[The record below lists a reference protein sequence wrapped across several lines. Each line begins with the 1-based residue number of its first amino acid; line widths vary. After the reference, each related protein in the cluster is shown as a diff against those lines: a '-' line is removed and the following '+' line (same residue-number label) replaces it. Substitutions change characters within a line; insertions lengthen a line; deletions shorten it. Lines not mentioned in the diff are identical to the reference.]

1 MRNYENRLKAIKRLA
16 DSKTAKV
23 LFIDYKD
30 GKYYKSGTDIE
41 VDIDSIKASA
51 IIIDDISCDE
61 DLSVPPAPPEFLEK
75 GSEEDW
81 QEKESVTNE

>member
-1 MRNYENRLKAIKRLA
+1 MKNYDGRLKAIQKIA

-23 LFIDYKD
+23 VFLDFRN

-41 VDIDSIKASA
+41 VDINTVKADA
-51 IIIDDISCDE
+51 NIIDDIPDT
-61 DLSVPPAPPEFLEK
+61 PPEFLEK

-81 QEKESVTNE
+81 QENEYQTNE

>member
-1 MRNYENRLKAIKRLA
+1 MKNYDGRLKAIKRLA

-41 VDIDSIKASA
+41 VDIDNIRADA
-51 IIIDDISCDE
+51 ILIIDDIPDT
-61 DLSVPPAPPEFLEK
+61 PPEFLEK
-75 GSEEDW
+75 GSDMNN
-81 QEKESVTNE
+81 ESDG